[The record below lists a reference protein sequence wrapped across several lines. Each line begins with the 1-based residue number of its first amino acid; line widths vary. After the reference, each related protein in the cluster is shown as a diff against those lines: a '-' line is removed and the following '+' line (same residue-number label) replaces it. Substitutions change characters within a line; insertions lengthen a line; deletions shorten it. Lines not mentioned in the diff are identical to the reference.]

1 MRRSFKRILA
11 AAAIPLLLLTGC
23 KNSEPVSS
31 LQSDDPQEEETETTR
46 IVLPDTFTLPY
57 EPDQTLDPVTCPD
70 GVQQTIG
77 SLLYEGLFRL
87 DETLTP
93 QPWLC
98 TSYQYDPTTYTYT
111 FTLRSGV
118 LFSDGSAFTAADA
131 AATLRRAMSSDRY
144 RTRLYQVTDVSG
156 SGSVLTVTLSGP
168 NTSFPALLD
177 IPIVKAGTETSLTPI
192 GTGPYQFTAGESSG
206 RLTANPN
213 WWNGGTL
220 PIQQIFLSDAE
231 DRDTLLYQFSSH
243 DIQLLT
249 ADLTGTNPITATGNT
264 SFQDVD
270 TTVLQ
275 YIGINVNRAP
285 FDNAALRKALGLGIN
300 RAALI
305 RDRKSVV

>member
-1 MRRSFKRILA
+1 MKVPFKRILA

-23 KNSEPVSS
+23 KNSGPVSS
-31 LQSDDPQEEETETTR
+31 LQPSEDSQEEASENTR
-46 IVLPDTFTLPY
+46 VVLPDNFTLPY
-57 EPDQTLDPVTCPD
+57 EPNQTLDPA
-70 GVQQTIG
+70 
-77 SLLYEGLFRL
+77 
-87 DETLTP
+87 
-93 QPWLC
+93 
-98 TSYQYDPTTYTYT
+98 TYTYT

-131 AATLRRAMSSDRY
+131 AATLRRAMNSDRY
-144 RTRLYQVTDVSG
+144 RTRLYQVSDVSG
-156 SGSVLTVTLSGP
+156 SGSTLTVVLSGP

-192 GTGPYQFTAGESSG
+192 GTGPYQFTSGESSS

-213 WWNGGTL
+213 WWNGGAL
-220 PIQQIFLSDAE
+220 PVQQIFLSAAE

-249 ADLTGTNPITATGNT
+249 ADLTGTDPITATGNT

-275 YIGINVNRAP
+275 YVGINVNRAP
-285 FDNAALRKALGLGIN
+285 SGLPS
-300 RAALI
+300 L
-305 RDRKSVV
+305 SQ